1 MINLISLPVCNESDT
16 HGPRHGLPILKIAT
30 DGQDPGS
37 PQAISS
43 IFRWKEINLI

>member
-16 HGPRHGLPILKIAT
+16 HGLPILKIAT